1 MKKLA
6 LVSAVAAA
14 TMTSLSAHSLVAST
28 AGIMTSFGTDFTAP
42 CPSTW
47 SGGADGIAYDIAG
60 PNGTTV
66 SGTVCIDLAFIPT
79 GYVMFGIS
87 MADATGGLNMDQG
100 AIQISTNWGT
110 TSGWSPYGVINVT
123 PTNPIVLSPRHR
135 SRSRQGNVL
144 LANAV
149 RHDTLCELDFCR
161 PSGRALL
168 SHYFHLRCKIT
179 PYNFVSTL
187 R

>member
-123 PTNPIVLSPRHR
+123 PTNPIVCSAPGIAPAAGKVMSCWPMLF
-135 SRSRQGNVL
+135 GT
-144 LANAV
+144 
-149 RHDTLCELDFCR
+149 TL
-161 PSGRALL
+161 
-168 SHYFHLRCKIT
+168 YV
-179 PYNFVSTL
+179 N
-187 R
+187 